1 MRPLP
6 TTILLAYLLACVLA
20 LPTAD
25 YKIPSS
31 EIALPVHRTSNHEL
45 EAPTKLDIKAN
56 STESISPRNAKL
68 VLLICKAPDYA
79 DCGQYRPT
87 PNECKNLK
95 DQDGDMN
102 NAYVPLI
109 SRNRGYY
116 ASVIVLTL
124 EKNYVL
130 HSKRRMLCIF

>member
-102 NAYVPLI
+102 NAVDFGKEL
-109 SRNRGYY
+109 R
-116 ASVIVLTL
+116 LT
-124 EKNYVL
+124 
-130 HSKRRMLCIF
+130 